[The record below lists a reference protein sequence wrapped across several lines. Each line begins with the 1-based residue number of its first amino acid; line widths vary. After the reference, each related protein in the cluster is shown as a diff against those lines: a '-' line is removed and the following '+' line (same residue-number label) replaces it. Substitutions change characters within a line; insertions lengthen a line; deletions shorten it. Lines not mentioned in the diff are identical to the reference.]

1 MWLADKCSSVK
12 KPAHNGLFLVQK
24 YKIQLLYS
32 LNCQTKTINCYYK
45 FSTSKCVKSHI
56 HEWINRIHIYW
67 IFIIIIRY
75 HVFCIYDF
83 YVFDIWK
90 TNRKCCCSSNVLD
103 CGDDIAKLK
112 LHFECTYLLQVMQP
126 FLTYSLKIS
135 CSYCHDFKCFA
146 IGRVFGLKNPG
157 YFTIIKIWNMICT
170 EEEQFFIFP
179 WNIIFSCGWPWIQR
193 KNYLILDGALRSHP
207 PSSNLRRRFWFTWW
221 IGFVRHCCQ
230 LRLSLQ
236 SSRHCAH
243 NLLNPSY
250 VYCSYWKQ
258 RYKFD

>member
-90 TNRKCCCSSNVLD
+90 KNRKCCCSSNVLD

-112 LHFECTYLLQVMQP
+112 LHFECTCLLQVMQP

-135 CSYCHDFKCFA
+135 CSYCHDFKCFV
-146 IGRVFGLKNPG
+146 IWRVLGLKNPG
-157 YFTIIKIWNMICT
+157 YLYHHKNMKYDMYWGGAVLYFSMKFHFQLWMALDT
-170 EEEQFFIFP
+170 EEKL
-179 WNIIFSCGWPWIQR
+179 S
-193 KNYLILDGALRSHP
+193 DLRWSP
-207 PSSNLRRRFWFTWW
+207 LTSPS
-221 IGFVRHCCQ
+221 I
-230 LRLSLQ
+230 
-236 SSRHCAH
+236 
-243 NLLNPSY
+243 
-250 VYCSYWKQ
+250 K
-258 RYKFD
+258 